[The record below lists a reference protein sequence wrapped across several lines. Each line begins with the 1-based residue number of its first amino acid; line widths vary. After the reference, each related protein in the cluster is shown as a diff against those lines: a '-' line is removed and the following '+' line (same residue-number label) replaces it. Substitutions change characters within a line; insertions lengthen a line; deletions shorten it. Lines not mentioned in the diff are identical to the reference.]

1 MTRRMRL
8 LLSGALAVL
17 TAGLCALYAQEVH
30 AEADRQRAEVLERF
44 GGQTVRLVVAS
55 EALEAGDVVSRR
67 NVAERD
73 WAGELVPEGA
83 LMSLD
88 DVLDQKVTVPV
99 ASGAPLTSLNFR
111 DEDQMPAVPDGYVA
125 IQVPVTDKLGLPGQ
139 VVAGTRLVAYE
150 VTDDGARTLS
160 ADVQV
165 LLAQSG
171 SSSLARGSISVAA
184 RPDDVAALLSASA
197 EGSLRLVMPADD
209 VGVSAAAPTAVDSKG
224 TAGDEGGAR

>member
-83 LMSLD
+83 LMSIE

-139 VVAGTRLVAYE
+139 VAAGTRLVAYE
-150 VTDDGARTLS
+150 VTDEGARTLS

-209 VGVSAAAPTAVDSKG
+209 VGVSSAAPTAVDSKG
-224 TAGDEGGAR
+224 AAGDEGGAR